1 MSRWTRE
8 EIESAFDNFQAAA
21 LKGAQQKDWRDW
33 ANCFTEDATYK
44 EHLHGQ
50 FWGRERIFQWITD
63 TMNAYPGPE
72 MTAFP
77 VVWYSIDVEKG
88 WIFAE
93 IMNRMQDLGDRKI
106 HEEANITILHY
117 AGNGLFSYEE
127 DAYNP
132 HNFGE
137 MLKAYE
143 ASKAK
148 MAAKAGE

>member
-1 MSRWTRE
+1 
-8 EIESAFDNFQAAA
+8 
-21 LKGAQQKDWRDW
+21 
-33 ANCFTEDATYK
+33 
-44 EHLHGQ
+44 
-50 FWGRERIFQWITD
+50 
-63 TMNAYPGPE
+63 

-88 WIFAE
+88 WVFAE

-148 MAAKAGE
+148 MAEK